1 MGRLPR
7 VGVLATG
14 GTIDA
19 IGYNRLDVI
28 DYTETGNLV
37 GLKGLLSR
45 IPEVDSIA
53 EIVELP
59 FPSVWSSTV
68 TPAIWADLA
77 KLIQSEMD
85 RLELNGVVVTH
96 GTATLEETAFF
107 LHLTVNTHCP
117 IVVTGAMRPTSAI
130 GTDADLN
137 LLTSIR
143 VAATS
148 EFQDLGVVIV
158 LNERIHSA
166 RYVTKVHTTNLDAF
180 ESIGGLVGEAYADGT
195 ISIARRVTHPHT
207 SSSMFRSCLS
217 RPQPRVDIV
226 LSYPGSD
233 GTFIDAAVAAGAR
246 GIVAAGFGSG
256 QCTPGENDAL
266 VRAEAKGITVVQATR
281 VLGGAVPLAA
291 VMRRRHFISSVDLQP
306 PKARI
311 LLMLAL
317 ALTDD
322 AREIQQMFKEY

>member
-1 MGRLPR
+1 VPHVFGRTDPDVAYGLAWAHAEDDFQTIQGALLAARGRL
-7 VGVLATG
+7 ATALG
-14 GTIDA
+14 RAGAPNDYMVQLLRISDVVDA
-19 IGYNRLDVI
+19 GYERDLSP
-28 DYTETGNLV
+28 ETRAL
-37 GLKGLLSR
+37 
-45 IPEVDSIA
+45 
-53 EIVELP
+53 
-59 FPSVWSSTV
+59 
-68 TPAIWADLA
+68 
-77 KLIQSEMD
+77 
-85 RLELNGVVVTH
+85 
-96 GTATLEETAFF
+96 
-107 LHLTVNTHCP
+107 C
-117 IVVTGAMRPTSAI
+117 
-130 GTDADLN
+130 
-137 LLTSIR
+137 
-143 VAATS
+143 
-148 EFQDLGVVIV
+148 
-158 LNERIHSA
+158 
-166 RYVTKVHTTNLDAF
+166 
-180 ESIGGLVGEAYADGT
+180 EAYADGT